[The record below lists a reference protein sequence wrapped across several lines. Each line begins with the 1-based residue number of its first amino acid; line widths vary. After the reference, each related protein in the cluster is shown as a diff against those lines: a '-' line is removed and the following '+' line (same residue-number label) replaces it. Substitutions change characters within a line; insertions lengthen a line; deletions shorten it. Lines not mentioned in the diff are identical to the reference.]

1 MLPKKSCICKQECL
15 YHITESDDDD
25 NSVNKKSRVHIM
37 KQGNYTKKKDRNRY
51 TDQDQY
57 SCLVWRDDRSNDK
70 LQACV
75 NNYPGEPMRARL
87 FKR

>member
-37 KQGNYTKKKDRNRY
+37 KQGNYTKKK
-51 TDQDQY
+51 
-57 SCLVWRDDRSNDK
+57 
-70 LQACV
+70 
-75 NNYPGEPMRARL
+75 G
-87 FKR
+87 